1 VIAKYLYEAFNGRGL
16 RGDAGSGEPVDALA
30 ATRGLSRAVIA
41 LQEEERWTK
50 RSSTC
55 RCGKFLKKLGV
66 TAQREIELAVREQ
79 LEGGDLQGDE
89 TLDATAT
96 VTVAGL
102 SRDVIVTGQISL
114 A

>member
-1 VIAKYLYEAFNGRGL
+1 MMSSFLHGALREGPLTLILIAVAKGGTVDEEVFNMSVR
-16 RGDAGSGEPVDALA
+16 
-30 ATRGLSRAVIA
+30 
-41 LQEEERWTK
+41 
-50 RSSTC
+50 
-55 RCGKFLKKLGV
+55 KFLKKLGV

-79 LEGGDLQGDE
+79 LEGGDLKGDE

-102 SRDVIVTGQISL
+102 SRDVVVTGQISL